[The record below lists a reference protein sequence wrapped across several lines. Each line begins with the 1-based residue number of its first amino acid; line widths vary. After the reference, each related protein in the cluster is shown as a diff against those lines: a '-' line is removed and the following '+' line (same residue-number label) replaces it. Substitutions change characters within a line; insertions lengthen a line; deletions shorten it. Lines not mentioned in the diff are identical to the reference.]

1 MGICSSSQ
9 YTIKADNRLTW
20 PPPSTTKI
28 IYPDGNLQQLSQP
41 IKASVVLSQNPS
53 CFLCNSE
60 LMYVNSCLPQVP
72 GDEQLQL
79 DQIYF
84 LMPLSM
90 SQAPLP
96 LEELCSLAIKAGA
109 ALSRLNEAYSHKEV
123 CISGLLQLQL
133 IKNIV
138 KQHPI
143 GIIKI

>member
-9 YTIKADNRLTW
+9 YTTKADNRLTW
-20 PPPSTTKI
+20 PPPTTTKI
-28 IYPDGNLQQLSQP
+28 IYPDGNLQQLIQP

-90 SQAPLP
+90 SQAPLS
-96 LEELCSLAIKAGA
+96 LELCSLAIKAGA

-133 IKNIV
+133 IKNVV
-138 KQHPI
+138 KHHPI
-143 GIIKI
+143 GII